1 MQLAQLGLRASHIEK
16 PCGLLSG
23 GERLKGAL
31 ALILYDE
38 SPAGLLLLDE
48 PSNHLDLASLN
59 ALEAMLNLYQGG
71 LVVIS
76 HDDHFLQ
83 NIKIET
89 EIIRVNGQWIVQPL
103 NIDGDEL

>member
-1 MQLAQLGLRASHIEK
+1 M
-16 PCGLLSG
+16 
-23 GERLKGAL
+23 
-31 ALILYDE
+31 YDE